1 MPLVAKGCERSLL
14 CQRLDESARHLAS
27 ILDAPFLCCAF
38 RRSCRPL
45 WWKTNCTV
53 SFRKIWPKPKKGSG
67 MTKKVADLLVDVL
80 AEAGVRRIY
89 GVVGDSLN
97 GITDSIRVKNNLEW
111 IHVRHEEVAAF
122 AAGAEAHLT
131 KKLAV
136 CAGSC
141 GPGNMHLINGLYD
154 CQRNRVPVLAI
165 AAHIPSREIGS
176 GYFQETD
183 PKHLFAQCSHYCELV
198 SDPEQ
203 MPRVL
208 ETAIQTAISKRGV
221 SVIVLPGDVALK
233 DAIIKGPR
241 VRFHEPQSSVCPSD
255 EELNVLAELL
265 NRAEKITI
273 LGGAGCAGAHAE
285 LIAVAGKLQAPIV
298 HALRGKEFIEYEN
311 PFDVGLT
318 GLLGFS
324 SGYHAMMNCEVLLML
339 GTDFPYRD
347 FYPDDATIVQID
359 IRGEHLGRRS
369 KLDFGFIGDTKTTL
383 RALLPKLE
391 QNSNQQHL
399 KVSVEHYRKTRKGL
413 DDLATANS
421 NKGPIHP
428 QYVARVIDKLAADD
442 AVFTCDVG
450 TPVIW
455 AARYLTMNGKRRILG
470 SFNHGSMANALPDA
484 IGAQAAYPGRQV
496 ISMSGDGGFSMLM
509 GDVITLKQEKL
520 PVKVIIFKNE
530 SLAFVE
536 LEQRATG
543 FLEFATD
550 LQSPDFAKIAEGA
563 GLLGLT
569 VRTPDQVE
577 PAIAQALKHDG
588 PAVVEVFVS
597 RQELSMPPTITL
609 EQAKGFSLFMLK
621 AVLNGRGDEIIDLAR
636 VNLLR

>member
-1 MPLVAKGCERSLL
+1 
-14 CQRLDESARHLAS
+14 
-27 ILDAPFLCCAF
+27 
-38 RRSCRPL
+38 
-45 WWKTNCTV
+45 
-53 SFRKIWPKPKKGSG
+53 

-80 AEAGVRRIY
+80 AEAGVQRIY

-97 GITDSIRVKNNLEW
+97 GITDSIRVKNNIEW
-111 IHVRHEEVAAF
+111 VHVRHEEGGAF

-131 KKLAV
+131 GKLAV

-183 PKHLFAQCSHYCELV
+183 PKHLFAQCSDYCELV
-198 SDPEQ
+198 SDPDQ
-203 MPRVL
+203 MPRIL

-221 SVIVLPGDVALK
+221 AVIVLPGDVSLK
-233 DAIIKGPR
+233 DAVAGPL
-241 VRFHEPQSSVCPSD
+241 VRFHEPKTSVCPSD
-255 EELNVLAELL
+255 EELNILAELL
-265 NRAEKITI
+265 NRSEKITI

-285 LIAVAGKLQAPIV
+285 LMEVAGKLQAPIV
-298 HALRGKEFIEYEN
+298 HAFRGKEYIEYDN
-311 PFDVGLT
+311 PFDVGMT

-324 SGYHAMMNCEVLLML
+324 SGYYAMMNCEVLLML

-347 FYPDDATIVQID
+347 FYPKDATIVQID

-391 QNSNQQHL
+391 QNEYQQHL
-399 KVSVEHYRKTRKGL
+399 QDSVEHYRKTRKGL
-413 DDLATANS
+413 DDLATSNS
-421 NKGPIHP
+421 NKAPIHP
-428 QYVARVIDKLAADD
+428 QHVARVLDQFAAED
-442 AVFTCDVG
+442 AIFTCDVG
-450 TPVIW
+450 TPTIW

-470 SFNHGSMANALPDA
+470 SFNHGSMANAMPQA
-484 IGAQAAYPGRQV
+484 IGAQVSHPGRQV
-496 ISMSGDGGFSMLM
+496 ISMSGDGGFAMLM
-509 GDVITLKQEKL
+509 GDLLTLRQHEL
-520 PVKVIIFKNE
+520 PVKLIVFKND

-536 LEQRATG
+536 LEMKAAGILDYGTN
-543 FLEFATD
+543 LHN
-550 LQSPDFAKIAEGA
+550 PDFKTIAEGA
-563 GLLGLT
+563 GLLG
-569 VRTPDQVE
+569 VRAETPDQVE

-588 PAVVEVFVS
+588 PALVEVLVS
-597 RQELSMPPTITL
+597 RQELSMPPTITY
-609 EQAKGFSLFMLK
+609 EQAKGFSLFMLRT
-621 AVLNGRGDEIIDLAR
+621 VLNGRGDELIDLAK